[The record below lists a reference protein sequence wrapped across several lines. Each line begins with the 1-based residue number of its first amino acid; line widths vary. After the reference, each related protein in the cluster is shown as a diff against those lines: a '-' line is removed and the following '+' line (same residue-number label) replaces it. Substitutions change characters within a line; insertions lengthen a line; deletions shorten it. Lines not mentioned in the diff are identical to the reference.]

1 MFNKIKT
8 THILAAAAFLSA
20 VIAIYAYKNNKD
32 HQAIQRKNLQ
42 TENELTKLQ
51 LLLTQHEAKQKGV
64 I

>member
-8 THILAAAAFLSA
+8 THILAGAAFLSA